1 MAQQTEDLYLII
13 SGDKDFIQ
21 LQHYGNV
28 YQFSPLL
35 KSFMGENENAVTFLR
50 EQIIK
55 GDRSDSVLIY

>member
-1 MAQQTEDLYLII
+1 MISLIYISNAQQTEDLYLII

-35 KSFMGENENAVTFLR
+35 KSFMNEQLEDALYF
-50 EQIIK
+50 
-55 GDRSDSVLIY
+55 

>member
-1 MAQQTEDLYLII
+1 MLLFTYNVFNKSEDLYLII

-35 KSFMGENENAVTFLR
+35 KSFIGEQLDVQHF
-50 EQIIK
+50 
-55 GDRSDSVLIY
+55 